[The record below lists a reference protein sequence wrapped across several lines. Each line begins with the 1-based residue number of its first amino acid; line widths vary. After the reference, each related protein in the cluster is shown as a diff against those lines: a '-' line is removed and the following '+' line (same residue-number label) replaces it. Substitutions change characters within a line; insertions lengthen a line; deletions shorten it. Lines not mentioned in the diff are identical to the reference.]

1 MEEISRSRPCVRKSR
16 IYSALPI
23 NVGWWKNFPT
33 SYSTYW
39 SQVHKQSGGL
49 SRDGTTTPNNVHQG
63 PLIPSTSA
71 TNPEKCCSRCKA
83 RPFEHKAIRRGRGLG
98 SSQSQFIMQQSSSTV
113 GAGIIAIA
121 IHHAAAAAQCVPP
134 RVHHAPAVKV
144 DPRTLHK
151 YLVQESTLVSSH
163 PFFIEGGTFRWGLNL
178 VDPISKCTTSA
189 RRAAQPASQPAIGVR
204 QNIQRDTA
212 NSMPSRRRS
221 SMTTTPPPGA
231 ASVGAAGGRLF
242 TTAASRRSASQI
254 LNLASLSSETGHGT
268 IQGRHGPNGT
278 GGGNLADD
286 GAAKLCDD
294 FPKGSTY
301 SGNDAVGDATSSSGA
316 RGRRRSQLPAN
327 ILRRM
332 FGGGG
337 RRGGDGTDHPS
348 ESRRGSNDTCPD
360 DEDDDEQ
367 QGQQHQHRAVAVRDL
382 GYDADADAQGSA
394 SAAGPPPSAR
404 PSVLVT
410 AIPRRSS
417 LRTESNT
424 DEAAQRRRRRRS
436 SAV

>member
-189 RRAAQPASQPAIGVR
+189 RRAAQPASQPASHR
-204 QNIQRDTA
+204 
-212 NSMPSRRRS
+212 SPSEHPARYGKQHAVPSPLVHDDRPAPRRCFCRCRRR
-221 SMTTTPPPGA
+221 PA
-231 ASVGAAGGRLF
+231 LHHGRV
-242 TTAASRRSASQI
+242 A
-254 LNLASLSSETGHGT
+254 
-268 IQGRHGPNGT
+268 
-278 GGGNLADD
+278 
-286 GAAKLCDD
+286 
-294 FPKGSTY
+294 
-301 SGNDAVGDATSSSGA
+301 AVGLANFELGLPLVRNGPWHNPRPSWSK
-316 RGRRRSQLPAN
+316 RYRRRQ
-327 ILRRM
+327 
-332 FGGGG
+332 
-337 RRGGDGTDHPS
+337 
-348 ESRRGSNDTCPD
+348 
-360 DEDDDEQ
+360 
-367 QGQQHQHRAVAVRDL
+367 
-382 GYDADADAQGSA
+382 
-394 SAAGPPPSAR
+394 
-404 PSVLVT
+404 
-410 AIPRRSS
+410 PRR
-417 LRTESNT
+417 RW
-424 DEAAQRRRRRRS
+424 RREIVR
-436 SAV
+436 